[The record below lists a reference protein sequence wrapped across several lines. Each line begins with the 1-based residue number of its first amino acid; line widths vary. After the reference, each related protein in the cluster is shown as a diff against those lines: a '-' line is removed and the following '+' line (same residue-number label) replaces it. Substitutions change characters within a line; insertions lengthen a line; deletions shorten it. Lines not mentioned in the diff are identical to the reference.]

1 MGIIGTDIDK
11 AAALLQQG
19 EVVGIPTETV
29 YGLAGNA
36 LHEAAIINIFKTK
49 NRPFFEPLI
58 CHFRDIDSIR
68 PYVLSFPEKALQLAK
83 EFMPGPLTLLL
94 PKSDLIPDLITN
106 GSSFVAVRVPQHPMA
121 QALLAK
127 LDFPLAAP
135 SANPFGY
142 ISPTTA
148 QHVADQLGD
157 KIAYILDG
165 GDCSLGIESTIVMFD
180 NEEPVILRLGALKIE
195 LIEACIGKVITK
207 SYVGSNPQAPGQL
220 DKHYSPHTKIVLTN
234 DADETIK
241 SLGTDQ
247 KIGALLFSTASDVL
261 AIEHQLILSRT
272 ADIDEAAR
280 HLFSFLRQLDA
291 MDCAVIVAELLPEKG
306 LGPAINDRLRRA
318 AAK

>member
-1 MGIIGTDIDK
+1 MGMIGTDIDR

-36 LHEAAIINIFKTK
+36 LNEEAIIKIFNTK
-49 NRPFFEPLI
+49 NRPFFDPLI

-94 PKSDLIPDLITN
+94 PKRDVIPDLITN
-106 GSSFVAVRVPQHPMA
+106 GSSLVAVRVPQHPMT
-121 QALLAK
+121 QALLGK

-157 KIAYILDG
+157 KITYILDG
-165 GDCSLGIESTIVMFD
+165 GDCSLGIESTILMFD
-180 NEEPVILRLGALKIE
+180 NDEPVILRLGALKIA
-195 LIEACIGKVITK
+195 LIEACLGKVMVK
-207 SYVGSNPQAPGQL
+207 SYTGSNPQAPGQL
-220 DKHYSPHTKIVLTN
+220 DRHYSPHTKIILTN
-234 DADETIK
+234 DANATIK
-241 SLGTDQ
+241 SLGDNQ
-247 KIGALLFSTASDVL
+247 KIGALLFSQVSELLPIA
-261 AIEHQLILSRT
+261 HQRLFS
-272 ADIDEAAR
+272 AKQDIDEAAR
-280 HLFSFLRQLDA
+280 HLFSFLRELDA
-291 MDCAVIVAELLPEKG
+291 LKFEVIVAELLPEKG
-306 LGPAINDRLRRA
+306 LGPAINDRLKRA